1 MAQHNELRKVMQ
13 DIVEK
18 LEAMGFALRGDK
30 PKENEWMVRKNSRHS
45 EAGSSLYYFDDEKRP
60 FFVTCTPCGLQRFCK
75 YIQMDKNFCKI
86 LIGGNR
92 G

>member
-60 FFVTCTPCGLQRFCK
+60 FFVINRVELLFWQKKGIFGL
-75 YIQMDKNFCKI
+75 
-86 LIGGNR
+86 
-92 G
+92 